1 MSDLITIEQVDAD
14 GAIREAHEAV
24 DGDTRADF
32 FRKAAIGGGAV
43 LGSSVL
49 LGGLPEL
56 ALAKPSKKHDVAIL
70 NYALTLEY
78 LESDFYKEVL
88 KNGNLSGEVL
98 STTNIVNKH
107 EATHVRFLKKQLG
120 HAAIKK
126 PKFDFKNTTAPDS
139 SSAALAL
146 YLKTAASLEDTGVSA
161 YSGQAA
167 HIKQSAVIRAAA
179 SILAVEARHASR
191 FRSLGNRNF
200 APKAFNH
207 RASMKEVLK
216 KAKPFIKK

>member
-1 MSDLITIEQVDAD
+1 MTDLIRIEQVDTD
-14 GAIREAHEAV
+14 GAIREAEHAV

-56 ALAKPSKKHDVAIL
+56 ASAKPSKKHDVAIL

-78 LESDFYKEVL
+78 LESDFYKEAL
-88 KNGNLSGEVL
+88 KSANLSGAVL
-98 STTNIVNKH
+98 TTTNIVSKH
-107 EATHVRFLKKQLG
+107 ENAHVRFLKKQLG
-120 HAAIKK
+120 SKAIKK
-126 PKFDFKNTTAPDS
+126 PKFDFGDTTS
-139 SSAALAL
+139 SSAKFLP
-146 YLKTAASLEDTGVSA
+146 TASSLEDTGVTA
-161 YSGQAA
+161 YAGQAA

-179 SILAVEARHASR
+179 SILAIEARHASR
-191 FRSLGNRNF
+191 FRSLEGRNF

-207 RASMKEVLK
+207 RATMKEVLK